1 MANLSVDFSG
11 DLEKQLTA
19 LAQTDEIAQDILE
32 AASEP
37 LVESLKQQCNKHRRT
52 GKMADSIKAG
62 KVKKFKDGGYYI
74 TVAPTGKSTQYKGD
88 NGKVYKRDKA
98 VTNYELLM
106 HIELGTKKQPKQP
119 LIANACRDA
128 SNRCTDIL
136 QQKYA
141 EYASKKGGS
150 A

>member
-1 MANLSVDFSG
+1 MANLTVDFSG

-32 AASEP
+32 AASGP
-37 LVESLKQQCNKHRRT
+37 LVESLKQQCGKHRRT
-52 GKMADSIKAG
+52 GKMADSIKAS
-62 KVKKFKDGGYYI
+62 KVGKFKDGGHYI
-74 TVAPTGKSTQYKGD
+74 VIRPTGKSTQYVD
-88 NGKVYKRDKA
+88 SNGKTRKRSKP
-98 VTNYELLM
+98 VRNMELLAY
-106 HIELGTKKQPKQP
+106 IEYGTKKQPKQP

-136 QQKYA
+136 QAKYA